1 MIKVSDLAAKAIS
14 ANSRT
19 FLSRFLH
26 NGAVIS
32 GDVRSV
38 ITHKGSCGESTF
50 TPGAIYSSYIDVVID
65 NCKESLSGKELTY
78 QIGVVIDENTTEWYD
93 IGKYTVHKPSTDVYT
108 TSFTALGRI
117 SAKLGMLY
125 QSKLTFPTTIQN
137 ILDEISGN
145 TGVSIIAT
153 GFDTSGVIENEITGY
168 MYREV
173 LAIIAGIFFAYATED
188 SAGNIVFAN
197 FKNGNI
203 IRTDGDR
210 TSVLPKFAD
219 MDTEITGV
227 RVSGGEIT
235 VIDPE
240 TGDEVYQD
248 QTFVSGNANVAIQ
261 NEFMTQALFDANAGN
276 VIGFTF
282 RPATVSISLGDFR
295 IEPFDSLLVTD
306 SLGVERTVP
315 CMSIIHRFD
324 GGIITEVV
332 APELQDDDS
341 GTAFKGMFS
350 QAIQRFQHD
359 LISVKNLLAGTV
371 TAEEIKANYAT
382 IENLNAANAN
392 IQKLQTDKLDASTAD
407 LKYATISNLN
417 AAVGRISK
425 LETDSLT
432 AESAVIK
439 ALQTD
444 KLDALAADLKYAT
457 ISNLNAATASIEK
470 LQADKLDASTADL
483 KYATI
488 SNLQAAVGRI
498 SKLEADSLT
507 AESAVIKNLQTEKL
521 DAASADLK
529 YATISNLNAATGR
542 ISKLET
548 DSLTAES
555 AIIKALQTNKLDAE
569 TADLRYATISS
580 LNATNANITKLQSEK
595 ATVGQLEAVDGKIED
610 LVSKAITTENLSA
623 SVAELGYATVANL
636 NAAVGRISKLE
647 TDSLTAESAV
657 IKSLQ
662 TDKLD
667 ASSAEL
673 KYATISNLNAAVGR
687 ISKLETDSLTAESA
701 IIKSLQSDLADID
714 TLIFGSAT
722 GTVIQTSFSNAVIAR
737 LGNAQIKSAMIDS
750 LSADK
755 ITSGSINTNNV
766 SIQSADGSMVIA
778 DNTIQIKDG
787 STVRVQ
793 IGKDASGNYSI
804 VICDTDGNVMFNT
817 NGITEN
823 AIKSAIIR
831 DGMVAT
837 NANISASKLNIDSLF
852 TEINDSTKTIKS
864 TRIYMDDVGQTL
876 DIAYNTAV
884 TAVTNIGNTV
894 NTHGTQIS
902 AIQGQ
907 ITSKVWQQDIDT
919 VKNSLDESIDTL
931 STQYS
936 TLNQTVSGLNSTVAS
951 HTSQIA
957 SKADKSTLTT
967 VSNKVTELEQSLDG
981 FKLSVSST
989 YATKTT
995 VNKTVKEVHR
1005 YYAPGG
1011 GVVILEECTP
1021 ASNLDGYYLEFA
1033 LNIIP
1038 GMTYTVYWND
1048 TPYTTTA
1055 ISHTENGITMVL
1067 LGDYGLLMGG
1077 TSTGEPFVMGTVA
1090 AENITQIISIS
1101 GGMSPTVAIVS
1112 GTGVTP
1118 EKPTIYPPS
1127 SPWTETEPTS
1137 GGMCSTLCTVYVDG
1151 TFSYSDVSVNTA
1163 GDIAAGAMSTANNA
1177 ADVAG
1182 NAQATADTAVSDAA
1196 AAQSKADSAYNKAD
1210 TAQTGVNNLT
1220 TRVTK
1225 AESDISANA
1234 EQIALRAT
1242 KTEIADTLGGYYTK
1256 AQTDAAITT
1265 SANQITSTVQS
1276 VEMIATTAL
1285 SQGVEYIVGT
1295 QTAATNAWTGVT
1307 KSESLFVGKT
1317 IAYKLPYAG
1326 NSSAASLNLTLP
1338 DGTKTGAK
1346 ELRRISSTVTTNYA
1360 AGTVINMTYDGT
1372 YWRIA
1377 DYDSNTYD
1385 RIRYSQAIKCGT
1397 TAIVA
1402 ANIIVGANGV
1412 YKHLKAGTAFD
1423 ITYPILYASGAI
1435 AANATGTN
1443 NYVSMPFAVKTTQN
1457 LTLTAYK
1464 PVYIKGTL
1472 SGKMF
1477 TPVSTAPL
1485 TQTEPTSV
1493 DGYFYILLGTAYST
1507 TNMYLLPEHPLFK
1520 YDNGDFK
1527 AIEQIVI
1534 ENQSRIT
1541 QTENSISSIVEN
1553 YATKTEV
1560 TQTASDLTV
1569 TITQAQNT
1577 ADTAK
1582 TAAENAQS
1590 TANTAKTN
1598 AATAQ
1603 STADTAKTNAAT
1615 AQTTANNAVTAASNA
1630 AKTATNYLKFDS
1642 SGLLVG
1648 DMTTSTLGKNVLINS
1663 SGVEIRSGTT
1673 KLASFSANTIELGGV
1688 STISKISL
1696 LNGIGVIEAVDR
1708 TGTYNS
1714 DSLSLSLNDDVTTNP
1729 TYLSMNAENT
1739 TLRAKAINIISG
1751 SGGLTLSAGVDTA
1764 SIAVLSGFAMVNAPY
1779 FNIGNV
1785 LGSYSKQ
1792 SEIPYLKW
1800 NTWNSKTPYFGYAQD
1815 QTDGTFV
1822 WSITGTN
1829 YASGLAIGGGTG
1841 NLLYKGSKVPTISDT
1856 ATTSAAG
1863 VMSSDDKMK
1872 LNQTNITYGVCPTA
1886 AATAAKTVAITGN
1899 TKWVLTI
1906 GSIICIEFDYTNT
1919 ASNPTLNVNGTGA
1932 KNIYYGTAQ
1941 ITTSNL
1947 SYAGYAGRKM
1957 MFMYDGTGYW
1967 FMGWSY
1973 DANTNTQLMV
1983 YRQDASDYNGD
1994 YPLIASRTKAAS
2006 LGTVG
2011 TESSYGAVYGLI
2023 SDTNANIPTTNPYT
2037 GEVKVKKLTVD
2048 GSTRLA
2054 VASARGNAT
2063 NIALAAGAF
2072 APATLNT
2079 WVVRNDSTFAFSD
2092 GGIKCPYA
2100 GNVMISGSVY
2110 FSGTLTDGMIKGVY
2124 ITKNGAEVISQYI
2137 QNRNGAGSMTSGVA
2151 IIPVSAGDIIKLC
2164 PRSSIATTYS
2174 TANVATILNV
2184 AYV

>member
-125 QSKLTFPTTIQN
+125 KSKLTFPTTIQN

-197 FKNGNI
+197 FKNRNI

-219 MDTEITGV
+219 VDTEITGV

-261 NEFMTQALFDANAGN
+261 NEFMTQDLFDANAGN

-407 LKYATISNLN
+407 LKYATISNLQ

-444 KLDALAADLKYAT
+444 KLDALVADLKYAT

-470 LQADKLDASTADL
+470 LQADKLDASAADL

-488 SNLQAAVGRI
+488 SNLEAAVGRI

-542 ISKLET
+542 ISKLEA
-548 DSLTAES
+548 DSLTVES
-555 AIIKALQTNKLDAE
+555 AIIKALQTDKLDAE
-569 TADLRYATISS
+569 TADLKYATISS

-610 LVSKAITTENLSA
+610 LASKAITTDSLSA
-623 SVAELGYATVANL
+623 SVAKLGYATVANL

-701 IIKSLQSDLADID
+701 IIKSLQSDFADIE

-876 DIAYNTAV
+876 DIAYKTAV

-907 ITSKVWQQDIDT
+907 ITSKVWQQDIDS

-989 YATKTT
+989 YATKTQVNTLSTRVSQTESSITNQASSITSLGTRMST
-995 VNKTVKEVHR
+995 VEQTANGLTISLEKTYQKTVSKGEQLITNGNGLMGDNTNFSDWTFDGAIANNSSGSFTKAAGSAGTYITDEYFPVNPTNEYTFSLDAKSAKGVGKLYSMLMFFDADKQQISAGHHI
-1005 YYAPGG
+1005 YNASSTTTLAKDLKAGDTTIYLTSTAGWSTTYAYGFYMTIWNYKNSFGYTYP
-1011 GVVILEECTP
+1011 ECT
-1021 ASNLDGYYLEFA
+1021 
-1033 LNIIP
+1033 
-1038 GMTYTVYWND
+1038 
-1048 TPYTTTA
+1048 
-1055 ISHTENGITMVL
+1055 
-1067 LGDYGLLMGG
+1067 
-1077 TSTGEPFVMGTVA
+1077 
-1090 AENITQIISIS
+1090 
-1101 GGMSPTVAIVS
+1101 
-1112 GTGVTP
+1112 
-1118 EKPTIYPPS
+1118 
-1127 SPWTETEPTS
+1127 
-1137 GGMCSTLCTVYVDG
+1137 
-1151 TFSYSDVSVNTA
+1151 YSRN
-1163 GDIAAGAMSTANNA
+1163 
-1177 ADVAG
+1177 
-1182 NAQATADTAVSDAA
+1182 
-1196 AAQSKADSAYNKAD
+1196 
-1210 TAQTGVNNLT
+1210 
-1220 TRVTK
+1220 R
-1225 AESDISANA
+1225 
-1234 EQIALRAT
+1234 
-1242 KTEIADTLGGYYTK
+1242 
-1256 AQTDAAITT
+1256 
-1265 SANQITSTVQS
+1265 
-1276 VEMIATTAL
+1276 
-1285 SQGVEYIVGT
+1285 
-1295 QTAATNAWTGVT
+1295 
-1307 KSESLFVGKT
+1307 
-1317 IAYKLPYAG
+1317 
-1326 NSSAASLNLTLP
+1326 LTLP
-1338 DGTKTGAK
+1338 KNGNYLNSANLNKTANTITLTTAYSGATIPAGTKVSQGGDGATYK
-1346 ELRRISSTVTTNYA
+1346 YFPCSN
-1360 AGTVINMTYDGT
+1360 TVIPTVWTSY
-1372 YWRIA
+1372 
-1377 DYDSNTYD
+1377 
-1385 RIRYSQAIKCGT
+1385 
-1397 TAIVA
+1397 
-1402 ANIIVGANGV
+1402 
-1412 YKHLKAGTAFD
+1412 
-1423 ITYPILYASGAI
+1423 
-1435 AANATGTN
+1435 
-1443 NYVSMPFAVKTTQN
+1443 
-1457 LTLTAYK
+1457 
-1464 PVYIKGTL
+1464 
-1472 SGKMF
+1472 SGKI
-1477 TPVSTAPL
+1477 SG
-1485 TQTEPTSV
+1485 V
-1493 DGYFYILLGTAYST
+1493 DYSGQNKANTFPPGTAYAKLGFLWNYQGSG
-1507 TNMYLLPEHPLFK
+1507 
-1520 YDNGDFK
+1520 NG
-1527 AIEQIVI
+1527 EQIW
-1534 ENQSRIT
+1534 
-1541 QTENSISSIVEN
+1541 
-1553 YATKTEV
+1553 V
-1560 TQTASDLTV
+1560 TNLSV
-1569 TITQAQNT
+1569 T
-1577 ADTAK
+1577 DT
-1582 TAAENAQS
+1582 TAASQ
-1590 TANTAKTN
+1590 AK
-1598 AATAQ
+1598 AAADNAQ
-1603 STADTAKTNAAT
+1603 STADTAVSNAAT
-1615 AQTTANNAVTAASNA
+1615 AQNTANNAQSTATTANNTANTARTEAAAAQTAANNA

-1648 DMTTSTLGKNVLINS
+1648 DMTASTLGKNMLIY
-1663 SGVEIRSGTT
+1663 SGGVNIRDNTT
-1673 KLASFSANTIELGGV
+1673 VLASFTASEIHLG
-1688 STISKISL
+1688 K
-1696 LNGIGVIEAVDR
+1696 
-1708 TGTYNS
+1708 NS
-1714 DSLSLSLNDDVTTNP
+1714 DSALIYLCNAAGKIYVDKSNELYGFLTLESSSINLKGEALRLSSAKTNVSSTGHLIAITDSEGSYVSVAAQNSGGIAGAANVKFNVSPNHKDGSIVFTIESQSNGTQTLSLLKTNGLVLEK
-1729 TYLSMNAENT
+1729 TDIFFKGGTQAS
-1739 TLRAKAINIISG
+1739 AKGIKWDAINSK
-1751 SGGLTLSAGVDTA
+1751 
-1764 SIAVLSGFAMVNAPY
+1764 NPY
-1779 FNIGNV
+1779 I
-1785 LGSYSKQ
+1785 
-1792 SEIPYLKW
+1792 
-1800 NTWNSKTPYFGYAQD
+1800 GYATD
-1815 QTDGTFV
+1815 QVDGTFV

-1829 YASGLAIGGGTG
+1829 YASGLAIGGGSG
-1841 NLLYKGSKVPTISDT
+1841 NLLYKGNNVLNAGNYTSYAPPKNHASADPGYGLGTNAKYGHVMLSDS
-1856 ATTSAAG
+1856 TS
-1863 VMSSDDKMK
+1863 
-1872 LNQTNITYGVCPTA
+1872 
-1886 AATAAKTVAITGN
+1886 
-1899 TKWVLTI
+1899 
-1906 GSIICIEFDYTNT
+1906 
-1919 ASNPTLNVNGTGA
+1919 SNFYVE
-1932 KNIYYGTAQ
+1932 
-1941 ITTSNL
+1941 
-1947 SYAGYAGRKM
+1947 AGYAATPAAVKAA
-1957 MFMYDGTGYW
+1957 YDKANHSHPYLSTSGGTITGTSGDTPLYVRSASTGTYIGIQNSSGTTLGY
-1967 FMGWSY
+1967 FGFSA
-1973 DANTNTQLMV
+1973 ANTPVVYIGSAKKILHEGNYTSYCATAGHTHSYLPLTGGTISGATTFSENVTFTKNIETKVAQVYALEISHATPFIDFHFGNSTADYTSRIIENSKGALTVSGTISQTSDRRLKENIMPLGIPQLMPV
-1983 YRQDASDYNGD
+1983 DG
-1994 YPLIASRTKAAS
+1994 
-2006 LGTVG
+2006 GTVETDLHSELFDRLKPVQYNFING
-2011 TESSYGAVYGLI
+2011 NGKICYGLI
-2023 SDTNANIPTTNPYT
+2023 AQDVVAAMHEVGIEENSLDLVHHNFWTEKT
-2037 GEVKVKKLTVD
+2037 GKEKEQYSVSYNSL
-2048 GSTRLA
+2048 
-2054 VASARGNAT
+2054 
-2063 NIALAAGAF
+2063 IALLIHEVQKLKSE
-2072 APATLNT
+2072 LN
-2079 WVVRNDSTFAFSD
+2079 
-2092 GGIKCPYA
+2092 I
-2100 GNVMISGSVY
+2100 
-2110 FSGTLTDGMIKGVY
+2110 LKG
-2124 ITKNGAEVISQYI
+2124 EQ
-2137 QNRNGAGSMTSGVA
+2137 
-2151 IIPVSAGDIIKLC
+2151 LC
-2164 PRSSIATTYS
+2164 
-2174 TANVATILNV
+2174 
-2184 AYV
+2184 